1 MEMEESKNFASLV
14 ESVNNNTNKFNILGI
29 GSSLRNNSSSTI
41 VLEKLL
47 QESKRYNFVD
57 TNLLDFR
64 IIQLPLFDPNKSK
77 KNLTKE
83 IEQVN
88 KLVLNADAYVL
99 ASPDYHGSM
108 SGVMKNFLDYYWH
121 EFSGKIFG
129 YIVASHENGLTVI
142 DQMRTAVRQCY
153 GWSMP
158 YSISLNKEN
167 DLDHSGYIINKKLQ
181 KRIEMMARDMVT
193 YGKLIRMQCL
203 LDINN
208 NEYNTFA
215 AYIK

>member
-1 MEMEESKNFASLV
+1 MKINEDFSSLV
-14 ESVNNNTNKFNILGI
+14 KSINNNTNNFNILGI

-41 VLEKLL
+41 ILEKILH
-47 QESKRYNFVD
+47 EYKRYDFVD
-57 TNLLDFR
+57 TNILDFR
-64 IIQLPLFDPNKSK
+64 NIYLPFFDPNKSK
-77 KNLTKE
+77 EILTKE

-88 KLVLNADAYVL
+88 QLVLNADAYIL

-153 GWSMP
+153 GWSLP
-158 YSISLNKEN
+158 YSISLNAEN
-167 DLDHSGYIINKKLQ
+167 DLDHSGYIKNKKLQ
-181 KRIEMMARDMVT
+181 KRIEMMARDIVT

-208 NEYNTFA
+208 NESNTFA

>member
-129 YIVASHENGLTVI
+129 YIVSSHENGLTVI

>member
-1 MEMEESKNFASLV
+1 MEISKNFSSLV
-14 ESVNNNTNKFNILGI
+14 ESINNNTNKFNILGI

-181 KRIEMMARDMVT
+181 KRIEMMARDMIT